1 MRHRKLRVAAAM
13 ALVGIVGGSVAAVG
27 ATAGGNSVSAAQYQ
41 YKVTI
46 CHHTGSETNPTVTID
61 VSNAALPAHLAHG
74 DTLGPCRE

>member
-1 MRHRKLRVAAAM
+1 MTYRKLRVAAAT

-27 ATAGGNSVSAAQYQ
+27 ATAGGNGPSSAQSQ

-46 CHHTGSETNPTVTID
+46 CHMTGSESNPSNTIS

-74 DTLGPCRE
+74 DTLGPCPD